1 MKIATD
7 FHVFRSHFFSKLEEF
22 GPNAI
27 LSWSKNMNIFE
38 RSVIF
43 IPVNESNHWT
53 LLAVVNCGSIIS
65 EDKTLR
71 KDATSAIY
79 NFDSCRGSCAESK
92 RRASL
97 IYGWLN
103 AAEMEMRG
111 GNKKRYSFNPDTLPL
126 YSPRGKYYIEVGYF
140 LIVPLSNLIF
150 A

>member
-27 LSWSKNMNIFE
+27 LSWSKNINIFE

-65 EDKTLR
+65 EEKTPR
-71 KDATSAIY
+71 KDVASAIY
-79 NFDSCRGSCAESK
+79 NFDSCRGSSESK
-92 RRASL
+92 SRASL

-103 AAEMEMRG
+103 AADMEMRG
-111 GNKKRYSFNPDTLPL
+111 GKKKGYSFNPDTLPL
-126 YSPRGKYYIEVGYF
+126 YSPRGKYYIEVGFF
-140 LIVPLSNLIF
+140 LIVPLSNLVS

>member
-27 LSWSKNMNIFE
+27 LSWSNNMNIFE

-65 EDKTLR
+65 EDKTPR
-71 KDATSAIY
+71 KDARCEEATKKDILSIRIHCLYIPLVVSIISRLAI
-79 NFDSCRGSCAESK
+79 F
-92 RRASL
+92 
-97 IYGWLN
+97 
-103 AAEMEMRG
+103 
-111 GNKKRYSFNPDTLPL
+111 
-126 YSPRGKYYIEVGYF
+126 
-140 LIVPLSNLIF
+140 
-150 A
+150 